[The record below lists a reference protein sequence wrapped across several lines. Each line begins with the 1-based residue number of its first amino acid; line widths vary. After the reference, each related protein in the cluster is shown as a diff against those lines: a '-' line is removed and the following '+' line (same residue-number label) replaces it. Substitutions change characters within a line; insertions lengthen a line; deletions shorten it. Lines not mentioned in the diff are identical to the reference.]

1 MRVTWLMVFNCVFL
15 YVFNIFSEEGHI
27 WGFRVNFWKHQQNK
41 KQTFFFSL
49 TIESIYFFTF
59 PWHLGRLWQMG
70 CVLFLV
76 QWSKTKNEQ
85 QKVIEK
91 VVVRKST
98 WAYETKMSQLLNR
111 LIEIYKINFNVC
123 VNLVRNVDAHF
134 THSTDTSFVRYLK
147 WNTRLTNVF
156 ILNKN
161 TSLHTSSFW

>member
-1 MRVTWLMVFNCVFL
+1 
-15 YVFNIFSEEGHI
+15 
-27 WGFRVNFWKHQQNK
+27 
-41 KQTFFFSL
+41 
-49 TIESIYFFTF
+49 
-59 PWHLGRLWQMG
+59 MG